1 MSTKKAIKVNEE
13 AARPASDSSD
23 AKPDNVR
30 NRILSTA
37 RDLIY
42 REGARAVGVDRIVA
56 ESGVAKTSL
65 YRWFKSKDDLITAVL
80 EEERIEILAHWDRN
94 LAAHDA
100 PLDQLRAQFKSA
112 EDYITSARFRGCC
125 FLNAAT
131 AFADDAHPAR
141 IHARAFKE
149 EITHRL
155 FLLCEQIGVRQP
167 KMLADQ
173 LSLLIDGA
181 YISAQTVG
189 TGGPCIQ
196 LQETAEALIQSQLVN
211 GSTKAPLRQNL
222 KSVDMKTSGRK
233 G

>member
-1 MSTKKAIKVNEE
+1 MSTRRAMK
-13 AARPASDSSD
+13 PSDDAVRTLETPSE
-23 AKPDNVR
+23 AKPDSVR
-30 NRILSTA
+30 GRILSTA

-80 EEERIEILAHWDRN
+80 EEERVEVLAHWDRN
-94 LAAHDA
+94 VAMHAS

-112 EDYITSARFRGCC
+112 EEYITSARFRGCC

-131 AFADDAHPAR
+131 AFADDTHPAR

-155 FLLCEQIGVRQP
+155 FLLCEQIGVRNP
-167 KMLADQ
+167 KTLADQ

-196 LQETAEALIQSQLVN
+196 LQETAEALIQSQITRD
-211 GSTKAPLRQNL
+211 GTGQSIKAIEARA
-222 KSVDMKTSGRK
+222 KRA
-233 G
+233 